1 MGEGWRGDGTRGKI
15 SPSCHKKHIVLTG
28 KLHDPGL
35 EVNEPSTQKCSPLP
49 DPPPPPPKKN
59 NSVFLLELSNEAI
72 SGLIHFKNISNIMKM
87 YLQWL
92 LYVSQYG
99 FRKTFRVAHFQIV
112 FKSLLLI
119 SRNVFQCVNL
129 NRNYQAANGLESK
142 KNREVVSTD
151 DECFSYKTN
160 CK

>member
-1 MGEGWRGDGTRGKI
+1 
-15 SPSCHKKHIVLTG
+15 
-28 KLHDPGL
+28 
-35 EVNEPSTQKCSPLP
+35 
-49 DPPPPPPKKN
+49 
-59 NSVFLLELSNEAI
+59 
-72 SGLIHFKNISNIMKM
+72 M

-92 LYVSQYG
+92 LYVSQYV

-129 NRNYQAANGLESK
+129 NRNYQAANGLKSK